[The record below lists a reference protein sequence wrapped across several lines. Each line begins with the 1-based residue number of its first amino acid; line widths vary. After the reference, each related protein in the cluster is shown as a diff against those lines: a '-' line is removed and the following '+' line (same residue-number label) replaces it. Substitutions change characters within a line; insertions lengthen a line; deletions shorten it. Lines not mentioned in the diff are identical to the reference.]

1 MRISE
6 FLSDSEKLKLAELIF
21 SKVFGELTG
30 DSSNKQ
36 PTVMP
41 NTATANPTTPTTV
54 NKPITKQPTT
64 PLQRINNRANIA
76 QQRKAKPIVKPI
88 VKAVPKK
95 AIPKRIPN
103 APQPK
108 PLPQPKPQAVTPT
121 QYKQQQKKQNQ
132 SLAKEIGK
140 SVWASNKAITQP
152 INPILPDRFNTATS
166 KIDGEQENRLRNKN
180 L

>member
-6 FLSDSEKLKLAELIF
+6 FLTDNEKLKLAELIF
-21 SKVFGELTG
+21 SKVFSELTSN
-30 DSSNKQ
+30 SSNTQ
-36 PTVMP
+36 STVTP
-41 NTATANPTTPTTV
+41 NLPTPTTV

-76 QQRKAKPIVKPI
+76 QQRMANSVVKPV

-95 AIPKRIPN
+95 AAAKRIPN

-108 PLPQPKPQAVTPT
+108 PFPQPKPQAVTPT

-140 SVWASNKAITQP
+140 SVWASNNTITQP
-152 INPILPDRFNTATS
+152 INPILPDRLNTATNKLDRDFQE
-166 KIDGEQENRLRNKN
+166 KIKN
-180 L
+180 IYKP